1 MIDILIISIISAYVV
16 IKLFLD
22 INQINYINNTKTS
35 NEELVELNLS
45 NDYIATSNSYN
56 IEKLY
61 LSVTSLIIQ
70 ISIVLFFLFF
80 NGIEI
85 LRIFVLNLNIQS
97 IDNEILMVVS
107 FMIILTFIK
116 LPLAFYKTFK
126 IEEKYGF
133 NKSSV
138 GLFFKDTFL
147 SILISI
153 LITIILFKSFMFLYY
168 NYEESWWYLMWAVFM
183 IFNFIILYIYPTLIS
198 PIFNKFKKITD
209 IKIINVINDLTEKT
223 KFNIQD
229 VYVMDGSKRSR
240 HSNAYFTG
248 FYKNKRIVFFDT
260 LLEMLNVEE
269 IKSVL
274 AHEIGHYK
282 KKHIIKSLYISM
294 FISLIVLYALYILS
308 SVPSFFSAFGITNI
322 TPSILVIVYT
332 LLLPMVAFFSS
343 PFLSSFSRM
352 NEYEADDFAKEYA
365 NKNAL
370 ISSLLKLYK
379 ENLSIIKSS
388 PIYSKFYNSHPTVF
402 ERINNLKL

>member
-1 MIDILIISIISAYVV
+1 MIDILIISIISAYVAT
-16 IKLFLD
+16 KLFLD

-35 NEELVELNLS
+35 NEELIELNLT
-45 NDYIATSNSYN
+45 NDYIDTSNSYN

-61 LSVTSLIIQ
+61 LSVASLIIQ
-70 ISIVLFFLFF
+70 ILIVLFFLFF
-80 NGIEI
+80 NGIEM
-85 LRIFVLNLNIQS
+85 LREFVLNLNIQS
-97 IDNEILMVVS
+97 IDNQVLMVVY

-133 NKSSV
+133 NRSSK

-209 IKIINVINDLTEKT
+209 IKIIDVINDLTEKT

-229 VYVMDGSKRSR
+229 VYVMDGSKRSK

-282 KKHIIKSLYISM
+282 KKHIVKSLYISM
-294 FISLIVLYALYILS
+294 IMSLIILYILYVLS
-308 SVPSFFSAFGITNI
+308 SVTSFFSVFGVTNI
-322 TPSILVIVYT
+322 TPAIIVIIYS
-332 LLLPMVAFFSS
+332 LLLPMVAFFFS
-343 PFLSSFSRM
+343 PFLSLFSRT
-352 NEYEADDFAKEYA
+352 NEYEADNFAKEYA

-388 PIYSKFYNSHPTVF
+388 PIYSKFYNMFFLIMPNFMS
-402 ERINNLKL
+402 

>member
-168 NYEESWWYLMWAVFM
+168 LCFWL
-183 IFNFIILYIYPTLIS
+183 
-198 PIFNKFKKITD
+198 
-209 IKIINVINDLTEKT
+209 
-223 KFNIQD
+223 
-229 VYVMDGSKRSR
+229 
-240 HSNAYFTG
+240 H
-248 FYKNKRIVFFDT
+248 
-260 LLEMLNVEE
+260 
-269 IKSVL
+269 
-274 AHEIGHYK
+274 
-282 KKHIIKSLYISM
+282 
-294 FISLIVLYALYILS
+294 
-308 SVPSFFSAFGITNI
+308 
-322 TPSILVIVYT
+322 
-332 LLLPMVAFFSS
+332 
-343 PFLSSFSRM
+343 
-352 NEYEADDFAKEYA
+352 
-365 NKNAL
+365 
-370 ISSLLKLYK
+370 
-379 ENLSIIKSS
+379 
-388 PIYSKFYNSHPTVF
+388 
-402 ERINNLKL
+402 